1 MGKVKTNKQKK
12 QNKEEEET
20 TKQACGLCW
29 IFGGGS
35 ARHGTWIG
43 LDPMGG
49 ATMEGGGG
57 HV

>member
-1 MGKVKTNKQKK
+1 MGKVKTDKK

-43 LDPMGG
+43 LDPLGG
-49 ATMEGGGG
+49 ATMGGGGG